1 MVRECVDTY
10 SAPGLAI
17 QGRDFIER
25 QDVALGIV
33 AATFEIEYHH
43 GHFVSPGSSGGKI
56 NDGIQNGWK
65 FESSVGR
72 KLDCL
77 RCEGTRGLMVGIAGK
92 NPAPKVK
99 HDVRAKRAK
108 TSPPVSYD

>member
-43 GHFVSPGSSGGKI
+43 GHFVSPGSSGGK
-56 NDGIQNGWK
+56 NQQGIREGFNVENNRGPK
-65 FESSVGR
+65 RGMLHVAGTPKILAGIGR
-72 KLDCL
+72 NNHPP
-77 RCEGTRGLMVGIAGK
+77 TA
-92 NPAPKVK
+92 NP
-99 HDVRAKRAK
+99 
-108 TSPPVSYD
+108 